1 MFNKFSK
8 NDLVAYSEHPK
19 SVPLGIVKDVEEKMG
34 KAVVMVYVL
43 DTFFEDEI
51 GTIKCVPYHKLD
63 LVAKGEV
70 ISE

>member
-8 NDLVAYSEHPK
+8 DDLVAYSEYPR
-19 SVPLGIVKDVEEKMG
+19 STPLGIVKSIEEKKG

-63 LVAKGEV
+63 LVAKGV
-70 ISE
+70 RI